1 MTRRLVVNGASAL
14 AIALLAVACESVQ
27 GPQGPKGVATVTVT
41 SPAATLQVG
50 QQMTL
55 AATLRAADGEVLE
68 REIAWAS
75 ENTQRATVTSAGV
88 VTGVAPGLVRIVASS
103 EGKSGSA
110 QLTIAVVP
118 VAEVRLSVDEEVQ
131 LEWNGTAQLSAVALD
146 ANGVELPDRAVE
158 WQSSKPLVAGISATG
173 LVEARSAGTATV
185 TAVIEGVPSSVGVR
199 VQRAP
204 IAEVYI
210 DAITTDLEVGEVVV
224 YVAEVLLVSGQKWPV
239 PVTWSSSVETVAR
252 ATAGGPDVASVEA
265 LAEGRATI
273 TASAEGKSASVAVG
287 IAPKPTHDLIYSRFR
302 AGKFEIFT
310 LSLGAAGAVPLP
322 LNAGTV
328 SRDPSPSPD
337 GTQFVFAVSQI
348 TPMGD
353 QQDDLY
359 IVNRNGMNMRWLTRT
374 DGIES
379 EPSWSPDGSKILF
392 SRTFENRT
400 DLWTVN
406 VDGTG
411 ATNITANLPA
421 SMVGIRNPAWSP
433 DGGRIAFV
441 AAQGGQHHIW
451 TMNADGSSVAQLT
464 TDEAF
469 NVSPTWSPTGDRI
482 AFTRFN
488 AATPDNGWDVMI
500 VPVTGGSAVRLDLAG
515 DQLNPAWSPDGR
527 YFAVQGTSVAGQ
539 GQQQLYTLRVDGAG
553 LRLRTVNVEWGGGLT
568 PAWITR
574 P

>member
-1 MTRRLVVNGASAL
+1 MAFLT
-14 AIALLAVACESVQ
+14 VACEPVQ
-27 GPQGPKGVATVTVT
+27 GPEGPKAVATVTVT

-55 AATLRAADGEVLE
+55 AATLKSADGEELQ

-75 ENTQRATVTSAGV
+75 ENAQRATVTSAGV
-88 VTGVAPGLVRIVASS
+88 VTGVAPGLVRIVATS
-103 EGKSGSA
+103 EGKRGAA

-118 VAEVRLSVDEEVQ
+118 VAEVRLNVDEEVQ
-131 LEWNGTAQLSAVALD
+131 LDWNGTAQLSAVALD
-146 ANGVELPDRAVE
+146 ANGVELPNRTVQ
-158 WQSSKPLVAGISATG
+158 WLSSKPFVAGVSAAG

-204 IAEVYI
+204 VARVHI
-210 DAITTDLEVGEVVV
+210 DAVTTDLEVGEVVT
-224 YVAEVLLVSGQKWPV
+224 YVAQVLLVSGQIWPV

-252 ATAGGPDVASVEA
+252 VTAGGPDVASIQA
-265 LAEGRATI
+265 LAEGSATI
-273 TASAEGKSASVAVG
+273 TASAEGKSASVTVRT
-287 IAPKPTHDLIYSRFR
+287 APKPTHDLIYSRFK
-302 AGKFEIFT
+302 AGKAEILT
-310 LSLGAAGAVPLP
+310 LSLGTPGAAPVT

-337 GTQFVFAVSQI
+337 GTQFVFAVSQK
-348 TPMGD
+348 TPMGE

-374 DGIES
+374 DGIEA
-379 EPSWSPDGSKILF
+379 EPSWSPDGSRILF
-392 SRTFENRT
+392 SRTFDNRT
-400 DLWTVN
+400 DLWTIN

-411 ATNITANLPA
+411 ATNLTANLPA
-421 SMVGIRNPAWSP
+421 TLSAIRNPAWSP

-451 TMNADGSSVAQLT
+451 TMNVNGSNVAQLT
-464 TDEAF
+464 TQGAF
-469 NVSPTWSPTGDRI
+469 NVSPTWSPSGDRI
-482 AFTRFN
+482 AFTEFN
-488 AATPDNGWDVMI
+488 SATPENGWDVMI
-500 VPVTGGSAVRLDLAG
+500 VAATGGSGVRLELAG
-515 DQLNPAWSPDGR
+515 DQLNPVWSPDGR
-527 YFAVQGTSVAGQ
+527 YLAVQGNNVAGQ
-539 GQQQLYTLRVDGAG
+539 GSQQLYTLRADGTG
-553 LRLRTVNVEWGGGLT
+553 LRLRTVNVEWGGGLA